1 MNEVKVSREE
11 LVGKLTANRTK
22 HREIFLDAQEGYRE
36 QAIIELDKMLAEAK
50 SGKKIRR
57 AVVLTEPMDQTADYD
72 RAIAMLE
79 MSVDQHIQLSE
90 TDFACY
96 VMDEWSWKRQFS
108 MSNMGYT
115 KHNHD

>member
-1 MNEVKVSREE
+1 MNEVNVSRAE
-11 LVGKLTANRTK
+11 LIAKLKQNRVK

-36 QAIIELDKMLAEAK
+36 QVIVELDGMLAEAK

-72 RAIAMLE
+72 RAICMLE
-79 MSVDQHIQLSE
+79 MSVDKFIRLSE

-108 MSNMGYT
+108 ASNMVYT
-115 KHNHD
+115 KLKHD